1 MTIFYE
7 AFEREKNSDIKHYG
21 VRGMRWGVINK
32 ADLKGGKAGGIA
44 RGIQRSSDARSLETW
59 TLKDKVERMKLE
71 SDYRKLSEEEET
83 YAATQAQKLRTAK
96 IENVMTAVQT
106 IGAIVGTVGGVI
118 GLVNAFGGNTRGIG
132 EKFKAMNQKRK
143 QTKYGNTANMKAL
156 GNRPVAGGK
165 SK

>member
-1 MTIFYE
+1 MANFYE
-7 AFEREKNSDIKHYG
+7 AFERERSSDIKHHG

-44 RGIQRSSDARSLETW
+44 RGMQRSSDARSLEPW
-59 TLKDKVERMKLE
+59 ALKDKVERMKLE

-96 IENVMTAVQT
+96 IENIMTAVQT

-132 EKFKAMNQKRK
+132 KKFKAMNQKRK
-143 QTKYGNTANMKAL
+143 QTKYGPGMDPAFF
-156 GNRPVAGGK
+156 GNRPVIGGK

>member
-7 AFEREKNSDIKHYG
+7 AFEREKSSDIKHYG
-21 VRGMRWGVINK
+21 IKGMRWGVINK

-44 RGIQRSSDARSLETW
+44 RGMQRSSDARSLETW

-96 IENVMTAVQT
+96 IENIMTAVQT
-106 IGAIVGTVGGVI
+106 IGAIVGTVGGVL
-118 GLVNAFGGNTRGIG
+118 GLVKTFGGHPEKIG
-132 EKFKAMNQKRK
+132 EKIKAKHQERK
-143 QTKYGNTANMKAL
+143 QAKYGNTVNMSL
-156 GNRPVAGGK
+156 FGSRPVADGK